1 MVGDAGRA
9 AAPGGI
15 RAARRGKAYAWKG
28 RVDLMT
34 RRAATQRNQLK
45 TWLATVALLG
55 LVAVAAPVLEA
66 QRPTLYWGSTGQQVR
81 VLQWRL
87 QEWGYYRGTIDGVF
101 GNSTSQAVKNFQA
114 RNGLPVDGIVGPAT
128 WSALG
133 LGWRAQAQPTAT
145 RVAAG
150 GRSDDLT
157 LLARLIEAEGQGEPY
172 EGMVSI
178 AAVVLNRV
186 ESPKFPNSVSG
197 VIFQPHAFES
207 VTNGLIWRRSPS
219 ALAWQAARDALN
231 GWDPTYGSLFFW
243 NPSKPV
249 SGWIWSRPVV
259 RQVGAHVFAL

>member
-1 MVGDAGRA
+1 MQRETGSRRPIPGVPRFWAAGLLLLLVLA
-9 AAPGGI
+9 AAPAI
-15 RAARRGKAYAWKG
+15 
-28 RVDLMT
+28 
-34 RRAATQRNQLK
+34 Q
-45 TWLATVALLG
+45 
-55 LVAVAAPVLEA
+55 A

-87 QEWGYYRGTIDGVF
+87 QEWGYYRGSIDGVF
-101 GNSTSQAVKNFQA
+101 GNATSQAVRRFQA
-114 RNGLPVDGIVGPAT
+114 RHGLRVDGVVGPST

-133 LGWRAQAQPTAT
+133 LGWRAPARPAAT

-150 GRSDDLT
+150 GRGDDLT
-157 LLARLIEAEGQGEPY
+157 LLARLIMAEAEGEPY
-172 EGMVSI
+172 EGMVSV

-186 ESPKFPNSVSG
+186 RSPKFPNTVAG

-219 ALAWQAARDALN
+219 QLAWQAARDALN

-243 NPSKPV
+243 NPAKPV

>member
-1 MVGDAGRA
+1 MQTVPLRGGTPRRWVPTGILTLVLLAVLAA
-9 AAPGGI
+9 AAP
-15 RAARRGKAYAWKG
+15 AA
-28 RVDLMT
+28 L
-34 RRAATQRNQLK
+34 
-45 TWLATVALLG
+45 
-55 LVAVAAPVLEA
+55 A
-66 QRPTLYWGSTGQQVR
+66 QRPTLYWGSRGQQVR

-87 QEWGYYRGTIDGVF
+87 QEWGYYRGPIDGIF
-101 GNSTSQAVKNFQA
+101 GNSTSQAVRRFQA
-114 RNGLPVDGIVGPAT
+114 RNGLRVDGIVGPAT

-133 LGWRAQAQPTAT
+133 LGWRAQAQRAAT
-145 RVAAG
+145 PVAA
-150 GRSDDLT
+150 RNDDLT

-172 EGMVSI
+172 EGMVAI

-186 ESPKFPNSVSG
+186 KSPKFPNTIAG

-207 VTNGLIWRRSPS
+207 VTNGLIWRRAPS

-249 SGWIWSRPVV
+249 SAWIWSRPVV

>member
-1 MVGDAGRA
+1 MTRRVGTQRNPILKTWMALAVLLGALMA
-9 AAPGGI
+9 AAP
-15 RAARRGKAYAWKG
+15 A
-28 RVDLMT
+28 
-34 RRAATQRNQLK
+34 
-45 TWLATVALLG
+45 
-55 LVAVAAPVLEA
+55 LEA
-66 QRPTLYWGSTGQQVR
+66 QRPTLYWGSRGQQVR

-87 QEWGYYRGTIDGVF
+87 QQWGYYRGRIDGMF
-101 GNSTSQAVKNFQA
+101 GNATAQAVRTFQA
-114 RNGLPVDGIVGPAT
+114 RNGLRVDGIVGPAT

-133 LGWRAQAQPTAT
+133 LGWRAQGQAPAT
-145 RVAAG
+145 RVAA

-172 EGMVSI
+172 EGMVAI

-186 ESPKFPNSVSG
+186 ESPKFPNTVAG

-207 VTNGLIWRRSPS
+207 VTNGLIWRRTPS

-231 GWDPTYGSLFFW
+231 GWDPTYGALFFW

>member
-1 MVGDAGRA
+1 
-9 AAPGGI
+9 
-15 RAARRGKAYAWKG
+15 
-28 RVDLMT
+28 MT
-34 RRAATQRNQLK
+34 RLVGTHRNPVLKMWVAT
-45 TWLATVALLG
+45 AVLLG
-55 LVAVAAPVLEA
+55 VLVVAAPVLEA
-66 QRPTLYWGSTGQQVR
+66 QRPTLYWGSRGQQVR

-87 QEWGYYRGTIDGVF
+87 QQWGYYRGRIDGVF
-101 GNSTSQAVKNFQA
+101 GNATAQAVRTFQA
-114 RNGLPVDGIVGPAT
+114 RNGLRVDGVVGPAT

-133 LGWRAQAQPTAT
+133 LGWRAQGRAPAT

-150 GRSDDLT
+150 RGDDLT

-172 EGMVSI
+172 EGMVAI

-186 ESPKFPNSVSG
+186 ESPKFPNTVAG

-207 VTNGLIWRRSPS
+207 VTNGLIWRRTPS

-231 GWDPTYGSLFFW
+231 GWDPTYGALFFW